1 MLQRYAA
8 ATYLGRMCPGACA
21 QETLLMQCYNRCE
34 DKMED
39 KAFKDISNTQNVGL
53 GRAGSIYNIY
63 IYIMCMFVVTA
74 PRAAGL
80 LSLLQIV
87 LCGGG
92 GFLVGGFGG
101 GWGGCN
107 NVPSSAFPRRCNIA
121 SNFQDAESAA
131 LPEAP

>member
-1 MLQRYAA
+1 
-8 ATYLGRMCPGACA
+8 
-21 QETLLMQCYNRCE
+21 
-34 DKMED
+34 
-39 KAFKDISNTQNVGL
+39 
-53 GRAGSIYNIY
+53 
-63 IYIMCMFVVTA
+63 MCMFVVTA

-87 LCGGG
+87 LYVWWGRVFGG
-92 GFLVGGFGG
+92 GFWG